1 MPFKFKLS
9 KRLALMKAL
18 LAASAGLALACD
30 RADLTSPQSLSR
42 PLADVIV
49 TSPSPI
55 SVVASTDDGSNVPSN
70 TLDNSLATRWS
81 ARGDGQWIRYELGTI
96 VTMDHVD
103 IAWYVGDTRST
114 YFDIEVSSDTVIWTM
129 VFSGQSSG
137 QTLQF
142 ERYDFPATAGRYL
155 RIVGHGNSLLTGWIS
170 ITEVTISQAA
180 ASVAT
185 ASLPVSSVVASAS
198 DSTVPQNTRD
208 DNLATRWSAQGDGQ
222 WIRYDLGGL
231 AAVEHVDIAWSL
243 GDTRSA
249 YFDIQVSLDTVTWTT
264 VFSGRS
270 SGQTLQLEHYAF
282 PRASAHFI
290 RIVGHGNSMSTWNS
304 ITETAIFG
312 TPIAATVAVA
322 LLTVSPTTVSVPAGT
337 ATQLVAATLDSAG
350 NPLTRRTVIW
360 TTSNAAVAAVSAS
373 GLVSGVA
380 SGTATIT
387 GTSEGKSDTAT
398 VIVKAPSCFASL
410 GIWQNNAVVS
420 QSGSFEVQFD

>member
-81 ARGDGQWIRYELGTI
+81 ARGDGQWIRYDLGTI

-208 DNLATRWSAQGDGQ
+208 EPAGRRRGTVSGSATTWAGSRPSSTWTSPGTWATPAARTSTSRCRSILLPGRLFFPD
-222 WIRYDLGGL
+222 
-231 AAVEHVDIAWSL
+231 AAV
-243 GDTRSA
+243 GK
-249 YFDIQVSLDTVTWTT
+249 
-264 VFSGRS
+264 RS
-270 SGQTLQLEHYAF
+270 S
-282 PRASAHFI
+282 S
-290 RIVGHGNSMSTWNS
+290 STTHS
-304 ITETAIFG
+304 RG
-312 TPIAATVAVA
+312 RVPILSVSWAT
-322 LLTVSPTTVSVPAGT
+322 GT
-337 ATQLVAATLDSAG
+337 A
-350 NPLTRRTVIW
+350 
-360 TTSNAAVAAVSAS
+360 
-373 GLVSGVA
+373 
-380 SGTATIT
+380 
-387 GTSEGKSDTAT
+387 
-398 VIVKAPSCFASL
+398 
-410 GIWQNNAVVS
+410 
-420 QSGSFEVQFD
+420 

>member
-1 MPFKFKLS
+1 
-9 KRLALMKAL
+9 
-18 LAASAGLALACD
+18 
-30 RADLTSPQSLSR
+30 
-42 PLADVIV
+42 
-49 TSPSPI
+49 
-55 SVVASTDDGSNVPSN
+55 
-70 TLDNSLATRWS
+70 
-81 ARGDGQWIRYELGTI
+81 
-96 VTMDHVD
+96 MDHVD

-231 AAVEHVDIAWSL
+231 AAVEYVDIAWYL

-249 YFDIQVSLDTVTWTT
+249 YFDIQVRYCYLDDCFFRTQQWANAPARALPIPDDRGPLRPHRG
-264 VFSGRS
+264 SREQHERLEQHYGRS
-270 SGQTLQLEHYAF
+270 HLRYA
-282 PRASAHFI
+282 PPHLA
-290 RIVGHGNSMSTWNS
+290 
-304 ITETAIFG
+304 
-312 TPIAATVAVA
+312 
-322 LLTVSPTTVSVPAGT
+322 
-337 ATQLVAATLDSAG
+337 
-350 NPLTRRTVIW
+350 RRL
-360 TTSNAAVAAVSAS
+360 SR
-373 GLVSGVA
+373 G
-380 SGTATIT
+380 
-387 GTSEGKSDTAT
+387 ER
-398 VIVKAPSCFASL
+398 
-410 GIWQNNAVVS
+410 
-420 QSGSFEVQFD
+420 E